1 MSYANLAEM
10 MLLDG
15 QKPKRKHWRT
25 WVLEED
31 MKLLGHIIHRGFM
44 TDFASIPRPFRS
56 VFSSTS
62 APWQRAAVLHD
73 YLYSSTVIDRAYC
86 DKAYYYQARSDG
98 TAKWE
103 AQLQYTA
110 LRWFGWLAFRKNRK
124 QLEGLP
130 FWRFLDL

>member
-1 MSYANLAEM
+1 MSYANLAEL

-25 WVLEED
+25 WVLEDD
-31 MKLLGHIIHRGFM
+31 MTMFGHVVPAGFM

-73 YLYSSTVIDRAYC
+73 FLYSSRFDTRYYCDRAY
-86 DKAYYYQARSDG
+86 YWQARTDG

-103 AQLQYTA
+103 ATIQYTA
-110 LRWFGWLAFRKNRK
+110 LRAFGWLAFRKNRK
-124 QLEGLP
+124 QLQKLP
-130 FWRFLDL
+130 YWRFLDL